1 MGGFRVQGLGFW
13 GLFMVSGSVFVW
25 GSGCIS
31 GLGSEVFLV
40 RRLTPNLGFEILEH
54 ASLRN
59 LSVTS
64 RDEG

>member
-31 GLGSEVFLV
+31 GLGSWVFGSGMFGV
-40 RRLTPNLGFEILEH
+40 SG
-54 ASLRN
+54 
-59 LSVTS
+59 V
-64 RDEG
+64 

>member
-1 MGGFRVQGLGFW
+1 
-13 GLFMVSGSVFVW
+13 MVSGSVFVW

-31 GLGSEVFLV
+31 GLGSGVFLI